1 MEFECDSNEVSN
13 MDELQ
18 LGATVLVS
26 NEEGGIVSY
35 EDLSKLF
42 EKPTTKQILINYDV
56 ERTLADPALKQ
67 ILEEANDNDNVDFD
81 PAAEQEKLREF
92 LSGATSS
99 TTKSNYIDNSAG
111 VPAGPKAAL
120 SPSSSFRVIRCLN
133 CSVLF
138 DAVSFQTHVCGYD
151 SNQKSI
157 VVPKAVVPQEKV
169 PTPPKKSDSER
180 IIVEN
185 QVRIRRCMKEE
196 LKFDLETG
204 VDNSKLK
211 KASTK
216 GPNECSMCDRKFV
229 HASGLVRHMEKHALD
244 LIPTQASVQSTA
256 PASLGLLVVLNC
268 NTCGR
273 VFYDVKLALQHLN
286 VHLVPRKDIADDN
299 DANRS
304 EKDLKA
310 QFEKLIM
317 EGEQLIAL
325 SKQMDA
331 RTEETGSSYFS
342 TLILGNVL
350 QCEFCDFIFA
360 DVSFLLVHSATHVP
374 ERRFE
379 CTACD
384 LCMTTAKEASVHYQ
398 TDCVYMREGLK
409 RLQTS
414 PTRSFVC
421 NVCELKFANVELL
434 QEHR

>member
-1 MEFECDSNEVSN
+1 MSFSIS
-13 MDELQ
+13 
-18 LGATVLVS
+18 
-26 NEEGGIVSY
+26 
-35 EDLSKLF
+35 
-42 EKPTTKQILINYDV
+42 ILIGIP
-56 ERTLADPALKQ
+56 T
-67 ILEEANDNDNVDFD
+67 
-81 PAAEQEKLREF
+81 
-92 LSGATSS
+92 
-99 TTKSNYIDNSAG
+99 
-111 VPAGPKAAL
+111 GPKVAL
-120 SPSSSFRVIRCLN
+120 SPINFRIIRCFN
-133 CSVLF
+133 CSGLF
-138 DAVSFQTHVCGYD
+138 DTLSFQTHICSYD
-151 SNQKSI
+151 ANQKPI
-157 VVPKAVVPQEKV
+157 GAQNALLPQEKV

-185 QVRIRRCMKEE
+185 QVRIRRCMKED

-211 KASTK
+211 KTSTK

-256 PASLGLLVVLNC
+256 PPSLGLLVVLNC

-286 VHLVPRKDIADDN
+286 VHLVSRKDITDDN
-299 DANRS
+299 DANRN
-304 EKDLKA
+304 EKDLKV
-310 QFEKLIM
+310 QFEKLM
-317 EGEQLIAL
+317 LEGEQLL
-325 SKQMDA
+325 TLTKQMDA
-331 RTEETGSSYFS
+331 KAEETGSIYFS

-409 RLQTS
+409 RLQTT